1 MTTRNPLA
9 VALNVLTMTLA
20 NVEGVDLELNA
31 LGLTDVRLTLPD
43 LQSRILYHYRQDILR
58 QIYRVL
64 GSANFL
70 GNPVGLF
77 TNVSSGVVD
86 IFYEPWHG
94 VVQHGGSELGIG
106 LAKVGVVNILKRGRW
121 LLTFNAGSGK
131 FREENNIRCL

>member
-9 VALNVLTMTLA
+9 VALNILTMTLA

-43 LQSRILYHYRQDILR
+43 IQARIIYHYRQEVLR

-64 GSANFL
+64 GSADFL

-106 LAKVGVVNILKRGRW
+106 LAKVKCTCQVHSHN
-121 LLTFNAGSGK
+121 S
-131 FREENNIRCL
+131 